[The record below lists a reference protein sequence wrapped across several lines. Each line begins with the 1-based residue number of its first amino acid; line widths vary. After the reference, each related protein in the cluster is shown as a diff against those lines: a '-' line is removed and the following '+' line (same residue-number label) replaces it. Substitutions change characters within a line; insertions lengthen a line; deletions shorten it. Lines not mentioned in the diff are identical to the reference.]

1 MPTRSH
7 SLDAKR
13 AKYPNDLKRTGLF
26 GTPTFNGIGDTYDK
40 RPHGKVSP
48 SKLRPFKPG
57 DNAKTGHNACFS
69 PFPEYKSDPIQDQEA
84 KERAVRMSFSN
95 FSVCC
100 AAFLLLVLRT
110 SCSAACKTNQSKLV
124 QARKAHRDA
133 AVKLGIFCPTSSAKT
148 LRQVSVQQHPIN
160 TLRTTTALDI
170 PPTYMTA
177 THNPGWTA
185 TD

>member
-84 KERAVRMSFSN
+84 KERAVRIRLVTSA
-95 FSVCC
+95 SVGLRFFYLCC
-100 AAFLLLVLRT
+100 ALP
-110 SCSAACKTNQSKLV
+110 
-124 QARKAHRDA
+124 
-133 AVKLGIFCPTSSAKT
+133 AVPLAIRASLCRRGRLTEMP
-148 LRQVSVQQHPIN
+148 R
-160 TLRTTTALDI
+160 
-170 PPTYMTA
+170 
-177 THNPGWTA
+177 
-185 TD
+185 